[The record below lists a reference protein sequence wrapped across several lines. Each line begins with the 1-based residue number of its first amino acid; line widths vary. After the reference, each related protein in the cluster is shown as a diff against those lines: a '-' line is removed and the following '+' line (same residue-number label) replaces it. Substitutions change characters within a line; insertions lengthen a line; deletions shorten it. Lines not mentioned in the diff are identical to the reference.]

1 MTDSER
7 IKLLF
12 GPYRPPSLRR
22 GDRAFC
28 LFRGAVVVVTSWT
41 DAPIPWPRCRI
52 LEGKGGG
59 SGLLVEEELAR
70 AVCHESATAVCFWW
84 GACDGAVY
92 RWRKALDATRINN
105 QGSQRLIHAAA
116 SLGAEAMS
124 QRGLAPEEVEQRR
137 ERALQMNLSQYLQPG
152 YPGDWWTDEEMA
164 LLGTMVDAEV
174 AKKVDRPVQAVRQK
188 RERMGIPN
196 PTDSPRVGPRPR
208 WTPEEDQLALTLSI
222 QEAARQT
229 GRTENAVRNRRHI
242 LASSH
247 PEVPGDGLH

>member
-1 MTDSER
+1 MTDPDR

-12 GPYRPPSLRR
+12 GPYRPPPLKR
-22 GDRAFC
+22 GDRAYC
-28 LFRGAVVVVTSWT
+28 LFRGYVVVVTSWT

-59 SGLLVEEELAR
+59 AGLLVEEELAR
-70 AVCHESATAVCFWW
+70 AVRHESATAVCYWW

-92 RWRKALDATRINN
+92 RWRKALEVTRTNN

-124 QRGLAPEEVEQRR
+124 QRGLTPEEVEQRR

-164 LLGTMVDAEV
+164 LLGTMADEAV
-174 AKKVDRPVQAVRQK
+174 AKQVNRTVQAVRQK

-208 WTPEEDQLALTLSI
+208 WTPAEDKLALTLLI
-222 QEAARQT
+222 REAAERT
-229 GRTENAVRNRRHI
+229 GRTKTAVRVRRRLLKI
-242 LASSH
+242 QRRR
-247 PEVPGDGLH
+247 